1 MSNNEDIFI
10 LFRKTFRPQRARYIY
25 IDRFGFAMQS
35 ITWCQTIP
43 LENILVLE
51 VICN

>member
-1 MSNNEDIFI
+1 MKIF
-10 LFRKTFRPQRARYIY
+10 LYYLEKPSDLREQDIY